1 MRTTELAQG
10 TEHFEQ
16 SSAPMPVMSAP
27 EAIATRASAVRLS
40 EPGPTDDQI
49 MTILN
54 AAVRAPDH
62 GRLTPWRFVVIEGA
76 ARKKLAQALAVH
88 HKSISP
94 DADDKR
100 LKQEADKAFRAPA
113 IIAVAARVVDHAKI
127 PAAEQ
132 IFATAAAIQN
142 MLLAAHSIGLGA
154 IWKTGSPS
162 RDPAVRAAI
171 GFQERDVIVGFVYV
185 GTVDGPAKPRH
196 VDVTRLVS
204 WL

>member
-1 MRTTELAQG
+1 MRFTEIARDAVEFDRPPATTP
-10 TEHFEQ
+10 
-16 SSAPMPVMSAP
+16 PMTTP
-27 EAIATRASAVRLS
+27 EAIATRTSAVRLS
-40 EPGPTDDQI
+40 EPGPSDEQI

-54 AAVRAPDH
+54 AGVRAPDH

-185 GTVDGPAKPRH
+185 GTVDRPAKPRH